1 MFIILIFFFLILL
14 YFNPVLSALN
24 VFVERDLAPFFIPP
38 KYLWVTLVRSFEAPF
53 WNPYNYSGIPLLAT
67 LQPGIFYPPHIFYL
81 FLPFNIVWN
90 WLIILHFVFAGF
102 ATYLFLRYLKVSRV
116 ASFVSGTIFMLSGY
130 MLSVH
135 NLLPHLLAIPWFP
148 LVIMSFLK
156 YFHVKQKK
164 YLVYTSVFLSME
176 FFAGAP
182 EIVMMTLLVLFVL
195 LFFLDSFSAAIVN
208 PLVSSTRE
216 VKGVW
221 LSVIARILSCYCVIA
236 RSVGDVAIYGY
247 DLLMRLPRFA
257 RNDNPP
263 LPLKRDRNN
272 RRKGARND
280 SKRENID
287 DQDNTGHDNP
297 VLETY
302 PSGEPSTE
310 ITLRQIILRFRA
322 ILIVIILFLLITA
335 VQLLPFLELK
345 SQSIR
350 SNGLSYFEATTWSF
364 AWKDFIQ
371 FFLPDAFGYFKTTE
385 KYWANQ
391 SWLKTIYLG
400 IIPFVLS
407 IFFFVSKDRR
417 RWIFLLLMVISFIFA
432 LGGNTPVY
440 YLLHKIPP
448 FNGIRYPV
456 KFLFL
461 FFFVI
466 SITSGIGLD
475 KLIEGVKTKSVLINK
490 IIKTVFY
497 SGFCFA
503 IFWGY
508 LYLFDADVYV
518 FLDKNGFKPPAYN
531 DIWFNLHN
539 AKRFL
544 LFAFLFCVT
553 LLIYLRIKNKK
564 VVLCILALLLIFDLF
579 FANYGFYRSVRWD
592 QYISKREFEDI
603 LSENVETERYFVT
616 IRTAKDFEMFPLDR
630 ITMSS
635 AYAPLFRLYTIRGS
649 EVMRVN
655 HHEIFL
661 TMMNGVHSISDAKR
675 FFDMSGV
682 RYAITSYK
690 VNDDDL
696 KLVKSIDIGD
706 KTAYLY
712 EYTGYPGRFLL
723 FSKVSF
729 VKDDK
734 TVIEKLQSNTF
745 DPGKEL
751 ILVGDRKDT
760 NEIKDL
766 HGKVKLLSYKANRFN
781 LEYEA
786 DSDAFLYVSDT
797 YYPGWRAYVDGKET
811 KIYRANLAFRA
822 IEAPK
827 GRHTVV
833 FKYVPMSFYIGLVLT
848 IIGILL
854 CIWLWRRDGLTDS
867 KNE

>member
-1 MFIILIFFFLILL
+1 
-14 YFNPVLSALN
+14 
-24 VFVERDLAPFFIPP
+24 
-38 KYLWVTLVRSFEAPF
+38 
-53 WNPYNYSGIPLLAT
+53 
-67 LQPGIFYPPHIFYL
+67 
-81 FLPFNIVWN
+81 
-90 WLIILHFVFAGF
+90 
-102 ATYLFLRYLKVSRV
+102 
-116 ASFVSGTIFMLSGY
+116 
-130 MLSVH
+130 
-135 NLLPHLLAIPWFP
+135 
-148 LVIMSFLK
+148 
-156 YFHVKQKK
+156 
-164 YLVYTSVFLSME
+164 
-176 FFAGAP
+176 
-182 EIVMMTLLVLFVL
+182 MMTVLVLFVL
-195 LFFLDSFSAAIVN
+195 LFFLDSFSAAIAN
-208 PLVSSTRE
+208 PLISSTRE

-221 LSVIARILSCYCVIA
+221 LSVIARISSCYCVIA

-263 LPLKRDRNN
+263 LPLKRDRNDRTLHFTCDEN
-272 RRKGARND
+272 
-280 SKRENID
+280 KRENTD

-350 SNGLSYFEATTWSF
+350 SSGLTYFEATTWSF

-385 KYWANQ
+385 RYWSNQ
-391 SWLKTIYLG
+391 SWLKTVYLG

-407 IFFFVSKDRR
+407 IFFFVSKDRK

-432 LGGNTPVY
+432 LGGNTPIY
-440 YLLHKIPP
+440 HLLHKIPP
-448 FNGIRYPV
+448 FNSIRYPV

-461 FFFVI
+461 FFFII

-475 KLIEGVKTKSVLINK
+475 RLIEGVKNKSVLTKK
-490 IIKTVFY
+490 IVQIVFY
-497 SGFCFA
+497 SGFIFA
-503 IFWGY
+503 VFWGY
-508 LYLFDADVYV
+508 LYLFDADVYI
-518 FLDKNGFKPPAYN
+518 FLDKNGFKPSAYN

-544 LFAFLFCVT
+544 LFAFLFCVM
-553 LLIYLRIKNKK
+553 LLVYLRIKNKK
-564 VVLCILALLLIFDLF
+564 IVLYTLVFLIIIDLF
-579 FANYGFYRSVRWD
+579 LASYGFYRFMQWN
-592 QYISKREFEDI
+592 QYIAKRGFEDV
-603 LSENVETERYFVT
+603 LSKNVETERYFVT
-616 IRTAKDFEMFPLDR
+616 KKTAKDFESFPLDR
-630 ITMSS
+630 AVMSS
-635 AYAPLFRLYTIRGS
+635 AYAPLFGLYTIEGS
-649 EVMRVN
+649 EVMRIFY
-655 HHEIFL
+655 HDIFL
-661 TMMNGVHSISDAKR
+661 QILNSTPSISDAKR

-734 TVIEKLQSNTF
+734 TVIERLQSNTF

-766 HGKVKLLSYKANRFN
+766 HGKVKLLSYKANRFD

-786 DSDAFLYVSDT
+786 ASDAFLYVSDT

-811 KIYRANLAFRA
+811 KIYRADLAFRA
-822 IEAPK
+822 IEVPK
-827 GRHTVV
+827 GKHTVV

-848 IIGILL
+848 IMGILL
-854 CIWLWRRDGLTDS
+854 CIWLWRRDKAAES
-867 KNE
+867 KELRAGSENGSVKSER